1 MSIFRFEVVFPRS
14 MIIGFMPLSKSLR
27 AAKSPAGP
35 EPIMIT
41 DFFSLAV
48 FHSGVKVC
56 VSDSGISSFT
66 KTLSFK
72 TILICLWRAS
82 IYFFL
87 TIYFILLAAAFMF
100 FSASCREIFCKI
112 IELLFSSSGCIV
124 IENSVII

>member
-27 AAKSPAGP
+27 ASKSPAGP

-72 TILICLWRAS
+72 TILI
-82 IYFFL
+82 
-87 TIYFILLAAAFMF
+87 
-100 FSASCREIFCKI
+100 KI
-112 IELLFSSSGCIV
+112 T
-124 IENSVII
+124 